1 MRILGLKLNMRKD
14 HNRLGGKRLQKACI
28 GSKEMVALSKVQW
41 DGYRRWM
48 EKDEAERMAAREQ
61 TRNGR
66 LRQDS
71 RKAEGAGTKSRHEGS
86 RGAGTPTHTLAK
98 HLPALGPEKR
108 RVCGLVFT

>member
-1 MRILGLKLNMRKD
+1 M
-14 HNRLGGKRLQKACI
+14 
-28 GSKEMVALSKVQW
+28 
-41 DGYRRWM
+41 DG

-108 RVCGLVFT
+108 RACGLVFTWSANFRSRGRFDYDYSPFFRYI

>member
-1 MRILGLKLNMRKD
+1 M
-14 HNRLGGKRLQKACI
+14 
-28 GSKEMVALSKVQW
+28 
-41 DGYRRWM
+41 DG

-108 RVCGLVFT
+108 RACRLVFTWRAPTFALEAASIMTILPSLGTYSIIR

>member
-1 MRILGLKLNMRKD
+1 
-14 HNRLGGKRLQKACI
+14 
-28 GSKEMVALSKVQW
+28 MVALSKVQW

-66 LRQDS
+66 LRRDS

-108 RVCGLVFT
+108 RACGLVFTWRAPTFALGAASIMTILPSLDTYSIMQ